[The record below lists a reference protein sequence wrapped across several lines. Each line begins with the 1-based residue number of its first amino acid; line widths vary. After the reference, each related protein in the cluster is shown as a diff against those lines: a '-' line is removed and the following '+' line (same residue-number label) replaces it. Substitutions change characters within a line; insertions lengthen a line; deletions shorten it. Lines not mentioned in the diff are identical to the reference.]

1 MKNRLKKLQFILFD
15 VDGTLLSD
23 EGNIGSETIR
33 LTKELK
39 QRGVQFSFASGRL
52 HSALIGFADQL
63 ELQVPLI
70 SLDGCLIKS
79 NFDGKVIF
87 ESVVK
92 ETYVTKAVN
101 YADKFLLNIA
111 LCHTDAIY
119 YTERNSAVPQILDK
133 YGARYEEV
141 ESLEPFYN
149 ETLEVVFAGDN
160 KNSIN
165 FIYNRLT
172 FPYATGLNTS
182 MFKSQRKSS
191 LYYLEVRRKGSSKR
205 TGFLRLLKYL
215 KIKVRNS
222 AVIGDWYN
230 DLSLFKTNALKVA
243 VVNAVPELRRNADIT
258 TSGNNNED
266 GVAEFLEMVF
276 KAKKDK

>member
-87 ESVVK
+87 ESFVK
-92 ETYVTKAVN
+92 EKYVTKAVN

-243 VVNAVPELRRNADIT
+243 VANAVPELRRNADIT

-266 GVAEFLEMVF
+266 GVAEFLEMVL